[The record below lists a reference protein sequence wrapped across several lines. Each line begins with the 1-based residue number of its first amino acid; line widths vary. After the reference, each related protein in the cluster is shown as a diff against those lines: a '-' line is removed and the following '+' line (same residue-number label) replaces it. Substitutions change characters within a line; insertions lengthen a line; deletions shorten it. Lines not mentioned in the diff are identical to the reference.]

1 MKSHLPIFAT
11 EQICEG
17 WQAINV
23 IFLEFTGVT
32 LMSPSRTLGS
42 IKATWHQSP
51 DATGLGNDAGKLG
64 ESHAF
69 SVAVSKASSLPK
81 SIAIFIIETC
91 PMLLVLTTLKKLKNS
106 WLTRLSSF
114 RLYSEVINIYVYI
127 CVWIYAYIHMY
138 VVLFIHVCMCVCIY
152 MFSFIF
158 FSIMVYHR
166 IVNVVP
172 SALQ

>member
-127 CVWIYAYIHMY
+127 CEYMHIFICMYSYSYMCVCVYAYICS
-138 VVLFIHVCMCVCIY
+138 LL
-152 MFSFIF
+152 FSFPLWFITE
-158 FSIMVYHR
+158 
-166 IVNVVP
+166 
-172 SALQ
+172 